1 MGALLFVMVL
11 SDFRYS
17 ALHLL
22 EPERVVSWSCGG
34 VKRNGGGMKR
44 VLPVEVEEGLQC
56 GVGWVLGSGVGGD
69 EGSAGQRQLACAL
82 GRAAQTERSGVRR
95 LLYRLPRVGYG
106 QRW

>member
-34 VKRNGGGMKR
+34 AKRNGGRNEASSSRGGGGR
-44 VLPVEVEEGLQC
+44 LAVRCWVGF
-56 GVGWVLGSGVGGD
+56 GVGVGGTFL
-69 EGSAGQRQLACAL
+69 Q
-82 GRAAQTERSGVRR
+82 V
-95 LLYRLPRVGYG
+95 VGWWG
-106 QRW
+106 KNA